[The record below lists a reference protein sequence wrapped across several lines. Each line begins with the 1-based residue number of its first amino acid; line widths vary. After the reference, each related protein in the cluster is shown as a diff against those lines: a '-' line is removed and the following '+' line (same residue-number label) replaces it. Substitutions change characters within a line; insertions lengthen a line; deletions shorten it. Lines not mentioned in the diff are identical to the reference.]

1 MELIQDIKNFK
12 KAIESTNPVDRPIGL
27 REFPYGSCSDA
38 SFLLGSYLRH
48 LGYGEFKHISGRRGK
63 HEDNSWTTHAWL
75 EKDGLAI
82 DITCSQFDE
91 VSEDIII
98 SDSSNW
104 HLSFSRDSSETAD
117 VYSRDKCA
125 SVALVP
131 FFEYLLDI
139 MQTSNSPK

>member
-1 MELIQDIKNFK
+1 MKLKQDIIRFK
-12 KAIESTNPVDRPIGL
+12 RAIESTNTIDRPIGL

-38 SFLLGSYLRH
+38 SFLLGSYLKH

-75 EKDGLAI
+75 EKDGLII

-91 VSEDIII
+91 VSEEVIV

-104 HLSFSRDSSETAD
+104 HLTFSRDSSETAD
-117 VYSRDKCA
+117 VYTRDEGA
-125 SVALVP
+125 SEALAP
-131 FFEYLLDI
+131 FFEILLD
-139 MQTSNSPK
+139 TL